1 LLISIFPTPHEGGPL
16 LLRQGGRA
24 WSFDYGPELGAAR
37 KPSIGT
43 LHFEAVG
50 HEVMLVI
57 SGHRVLLTYGLH
69 LDDGEPASGNDAAP
83 ELFTPLP
90 NERAFYRAFEE
101 LLENLEFRNT

>member
-37 KPSIGT
+37 KP
-43 LHFEAVG
+43 
-50 HEVMLVI
+50 
-57 SGHRVLLTYGLH
+57 LTYELH
-69 LDDGEPASGNDAAP
+69 LDDGEPAAGNDAAP

-90 NERAFYRAFEE
+90 NECAFYRAFEE
-101 LLENLEFRNT
+101 LLENLEVRNT